1 MSGGWFLVSLE
12 DVEYSE
18 KILKIKPIIKK
29 KERLNIDH
37 HLKITNDLMSGIEL
51 VERSVQ
57 HIIRY
62 VNHISLSDKKREV
75 SDHVVG
81 YIANKL

>member
-1 MSGGWFLVSLE
+1 
-12 DVEYSE
+12 
-18 KILKIKPIIKK
+18 
-29 KERLNIDH
+29 
-37 HLKITNDLMSGIEL
+37 MSGIEL

-57 HIIRY
+57 HIRY

-81 YIANKL
+81 YIANKFCEGCEKQLVDESN

>member
-1 MSGGWFLVSLE
+1 MSLE

-18 KILKIKPIIKK
+18 KILKIKPIIKKK